1 MSNEKLNN
9 QEYPAVNREYKDR
22 LFRFV
27 FQRREDLL
35 SLYNAVNGTD
45 YRDPEA
51 LEINTRDNAVKKEP
65 CLECITTMLNIN
77 YGHNQELMEKCRRLK
92 EYAIFV
98 ETVRRN
104 LTLEIPFRAATMQAV
119 DECIEEGVL
128 ADILVSQKAEVVQM
142 ILETFDQ
149 EKHDEAMKK
158 EGYEAGRADG
168 QREGRREGKKEGKK
182 EGQKL
187 ERENG
192 IRRLILSLMEAG
204 VPEEN
209 ISLSLQKQYELSP
222 EEAERYLGD
231 YQE

>member
-1 MSNEKLNN
+1 
-9 QEYPAVNREYKDR
+9 
-22 LFRFV
+22 
-27 FQRREDLL
+27 
-35 SLYNAVNGTD
+35 
-45 YRDPEA
+45 
-51 LEINTRDNAVKKEP
+51 
-65 CLECITTMLNIN
+65 
-77 YGHNQELMEKCRRLK
+77 
-92 EYAIFV
+92 
-98 ETVRRN
+98 
-104 LTLEIPFRAATMQAV
+104 
-119 DECIEEGVL
+119 
-128 ADILVSQKAEVVQM
+128 M